1 MPEPADP
8 LSTLSERV
16 DYLQG
21 TWAGVDGVTAAQ
33 TCTAAAPQAR
43 RLSSIGGISTLDKE
57 TTSRAESQPRWETE
71 QKGQRAA
78 QWLPTSVDLLVGLH
92 ARTALAYQVSE
103 LDGHLRIRAGVWSSR
118 PDAGDLDL
126 RQEMLLSLLRS
137 CYVEVRDEPA
147 SGPLGDASHG
157 GYVLG
162 VPHPRAPRAADPA
175 GPWDRLLRG
184 LSGERWAVVVLAQPI
199 QDAARVRLRQQ
210 LLTESRLIEAVQGKD
225 RPQHPLAQSYL
236 ESLKASVE
244 ALTVAGAVGA
254 WRTAVYL
261 LGDATGYQRLSAAW
275 KGLFT
280 GSDGRDMP
288 VLVHAAPAVPEL
300 AAGWSLPDTPAP
312 ESPGSVRFPFA
323 AQTVLTSHQ
332 LAAYVH
338 LPEQEHPGYSVEQV
352 AMFDSSPKGVQAAR
366 PPADQG
372 EKAREIRFGKVID
385 RTRVTDTYYTLAPES
400 LTKHAFVCGVTRSGK
415 TNTILTMLEAAAQES
430 ANFLVLEP
438 AKKEYRSLLQVPHLS
453 KHLRVFTAGD
463 ETVAPLRINPLEVPR
478 KIAVATHL
486 DLIRSLFAG
495 AFAMWS
501 PLPQIVEQA
510 LYRAY
515 RDRGWDVTSNTN
527 ARLGGASD
535 RESFPTLSDLADRV
549 EDVIRETGYDP
560 EATGR
565 IRGALSTALGGLRAG
580 GKGRMFDAG
589 WAIDAAEL
597 FDRPVVIE
605 LEPLGD
611 ENDKAFLM
619 GLILIRLAEHRRA
632 QGPHEGLRHL
642 LVVEEAHRLLSSKG
656 RRGDRDQSGDA
667 GEQAIE
673 TFTNLLAEVAAYGQG
688 LVIADQVPSRLAPE
702 VLKNTNLKIVHRIVA
717 EDDRKAVGETM
728 VMTPL
733 QSRALATLTQ
743 GDAAVFA
750 EGEDA
755 PLLIHVLQAQA
766 NDSRTGEGLPVDDD
780 AVRANARSAGED
792 RLKEADCCGRGDPAA
807 CQRGREAATSAHL
820 RSIVRQVAVTLAR
833 IPTVGIRLWPDLRIE
848 IEEALAPGLAVD
860 GADPAWRCVLWH
872 GASELA
878 HRRGA
883 QRGWTYADTREY
895 LEALYEALAS
905 CADGNGDPA
914 TPASARFA
922 ELSLRLYHRARDPF
936 PRCQDICPDQ
946 TCIYRWPASDAL
958 DDPEVAAPLQATISS
973 AGEGLAG
980 AAEALADWIAAS
992 PTASWTEAEA
1002 DQGRRAH
1009 RAATQ
1014 CVAQLAVARYKPWP
1028 SSSQHI
1034 DVALQAVALTEH
1046 APADA

>member
-1 MPEPADP
+1 MYEPSDP

-21 TWAGVDGVTAAQ
+21 TWAGVDSVRATQ
-33 TCTAAAPQAR
+33 TYTTAAPQAR
-43 RLSSIGGISTLDKE
+43 RLSLIRGISTLDKE
-57 TTSRAESQPRWETE
+57 TTSRAESQPRWESE
-71 QKGQRAA
+71 QKGQHAA

-92 ARTALAYQVSE
+92 GRTALAYQVSE

-118 PDAGDLDL
+118 PDAQDLDL
-126 RQEMLLSLLRS
+126 RQEMLVGLLRS
-137 CYVEVRDEPA
+137 CYVEVRDEPT
-147 SGPLGDASHG
+147 SEPLAYASHG

-162 VPHPRAPRAADPA
+162 IPHPRAPRAADPA

-184 LSGERWAVVVLAQPI
+184 LSGERWAVLVLAQPI
-199 QDAARVRLRQQ
+199 QDGARVRLRQQ

-225 RPQHPLAQSYL
+225 RPQHPLAQTYL
-236 ESLKASVE
+236 ESLKASVD

-288 VLVHAAPAVPEL
+288 VRVHTAPAVAEL
-300 AAGWSLPDTPAP
+300 AASWSLPDTPAP
-312 ESPGSVRFPFA
+312 EPPGSIRFPFA
-323 AQTVLTSHQ
+323 AQTILTSHQ
-332 LAAYVH
+332 LGAYIH
-338 LPEQEHPGYSVEQV
+338 LPEQEHPGYSVDQV
-352 AMFDSSPKGVQAAR
+352 AIFDSSPTGGRAAR
-366 PPADQG
+366 SPADQRA
-372 EKAREIRFGKVID
+372 KAREIPFGRVID
-385 RTRVTDTYYTLAPES
+385 RTRVTDTYYALAPES
-400 LTKHAFVCGVTRSGK
+400 LTRHAFVCGVTRAGK
-415 TNTILTMLEAAAQES
+415 TNTILTMLEAAAKES

-438 AKKEYRSLLQVPHLS
+438 AKTEYRSLLQVPHLS
-453 KHLRVFTAGD
+453 NSLRVFTAGD

-478 KIAVATHL
+478 GTAVATHL
-486 DLIRSLFAG
+486 DLVRSLFAG

-527 ARLGGASD
+527 ARLGAASD
-535 RESFPTLSDLADRV
+535 RESYPTLSDLADRV
-549 EDVIRETGYDP
+549 EDVIRESGYDP

-589 WAIDAAEL
+589 WGIDGTEL

-605 LEPLGD
+605 LEALGD
-611 ENDKAFLM
+611 EDDKAFLM

-632 QGPHEGLRHL
+632 QGPHTGLRHL

-656 RRGDRDQSGDA
+656 KRGDRDQSGDA
-667 GEQAIE
+667 GEKAIE

-755 PLLIHVLQAQA
+755 PLLIHVLPAQA
-766 NDSRTGEGLPVDDD
+766 NDSHAGGGEPVDDD
-780 AVRANARSAGED
+780 AVRANAGSARQD
-792 RLKEADCCGRGDPAA
+792 RLQEAGCCGGADPDV
-807 CQRGREAATSAHL
+807 CQRGREAAARTHF

-833 IPTVGIRLWPDLRIE
+833 IPSVGMRLWPDLRIE
-848 IEEALAPGLAVD
+848 IDEALAAQLAID
-860 GADPAWRCVLWH
+860 GTDPAWRCLLWH
-872 GASELA
+872 GAGELA

-883 QRGWTYADTREY
+883 QRGWTYPDTREY
-895 LEALYEALAS
+895 AEALYNALAS
-905 CADGNGDPA
+905 LADGNGDAP
-914 TPASARFA
+914 TPASARLA

-946 TCIYRWPASDAL
+946 TCIFRWPASDAL
-958 DDPEVAAPLQATISS
+958 DDPEVAAPLQAAIAR
-973 AGEGLAG
+973 AGEELPA
-980 AAEALADWIAAS
+980 AAEALADWMAAS
-992 PTASWTEAEA
+992 PTANWTEVEA
-1002 DQGRRAH
+1002 DQGRQVH
-1009 RAATQ
+1009 LAATR
-1014 CVAQLAVARYKPWP
+1014 CVTQLAVARYKPWP
-1028 SSSQHI
+1028 SSRQHI
-1034 DVALQAVALTEH
+1034 DVALQAVGLKDEAATEI
-1046 APADA
+1046 